1 MKGINMFPRLA
12 GGLGTTS
19 LTAWGRAAA
28 KGAANAMIVM
38 RSGGGVLVA
47 RDDPK
52 GRVMRVDRCWQGGLG
67 LRGEKIRNGDRSPDP
82 SA

>member
-1 MKGINMFPRLA
+1 MFLRLA
-12 GGLGTTS
+12 GSFGTAS

-28 KGAANAMIVM
+28 KRAENAMMMM
-38 RSGGGVLVA
+38 RSGSGLLVA

-52 GRVMRVDRCWQGGLG
+52 GRLMRVDRCWQGGLG